1 MLEFEKD
8 TSPGGSHTIESNQ
21 VLCDAETGR
30 VVAVFYNDYDLA
42 VVIELQAKLK
52 EAEAKLAQA
61 EVALSW
67 AVVPEGA
74 RI

>member
-8 TSPGGSHTIESNQ
+8 TSPGGTHTIESKQ

-52 EAEAKLAQA
+52 EAKSKLAQA

-67 AVVPEGA
+67 STIPEGV